1 LIVGKKNTP
10 LKGKPLKKWP
20 LKKKILSAENLKIY
34 LNRI

>member
-20 LKKKILSAENLKIY
+20 LKDKILNAEDLKIY